1 MQILAALYAGTSSE
15 KATLA
20 EWVEEKEDKEGDSW
34 RWIHQRNLVVFIW
47 PRISKEKLDEQ
58 IIAEAFGAARISLD
72 KTEAALKV
80 AAGPRRLGHG
90 ETEEA
95 YGWQ

>member
-1 MQILAALYAGTSSE
+1 LPENLAPSLTISLFAVKSPLTLLVAFRVTRSLALILPLT
-15 KATLA
+15 
-20 EWVEEKEDKEGDSW
+20 
-34 RWIHQRNLVVFIW
+34 W
-47 PRISKEKLDEQ
+47 P
-58 IIAEAFGAARISLD
+58 GAARISLD